1 VRLLLDTSITLWT
14 LAGDRRLSK
23 SARNVIESATEVLV
37 SAVTIWEISVKTAL
51 GKLEADL
58 DDLLAEMNSVG
69 FRHLALT
76 WEHARRVRDLPPH
89 HRDPFDR
96 MLVAQAMSEPVLL
109 LTSDSFLARYGDLVL
124 VARR

>member
-1 VRLLLDTSITLWT
+1 MRLLLDTSITLWT